1 MRLVFNVLEGKNVN
15 LKIMEREELP
25 TLLEWSNNPEVMGKY
40 EEMRQET
47 IAELEKTYDNLKDAQ
62 WFFVQRKNG
71 TKIGYVAHFK
81 AAGETELG
89 YFVIPAQRRKGYVT
103 EAIKI
108 IVDYLFLS
116 KDIVRIQAKADPEN
130 TASWKAL
137 EKAGFTREGILRK
150 TFYCRGRWTDDC
162 MYSILKEE
170 WKEPKILTR
179 TS

>member
-1 MRLVFNVLEGKNVN
+1 MQK
-15 LKIMEREELP
+15 
-25 TLLEWSNNPEVMGKY
+25 
-40 EEMRQET
+40 
-47 IAELEKTYDNLKDAQ
+47 
-62 WFFVQRKNG
+62 KNG
-71 TKIGYVAHFK
+71 TKIGYVAHFL

-89 YFVIPAQRRKGYVT
+89 YFIVPKERRKGYVS

-150 TFYCRGRWTDDC
+150 TFYCRGKWTDDC
-162 MYSILKEE
+162 IYSILREE
-170 WKEPKILTR
+170 WKEPKILTKT
-179 TS
+179 TSR